1 MFKWVL
7 SEVNWFFPTDSEIS
21 FISSVVGLKSN
32 GLGVICEEVS
42 GGLLVKGLTDTVG
55 DGEGRLLSP
64 TALKGD
70 FAVDASE
77 APPI

>member
-1 MFKWVL
+1 MYLQNINRYIENKLVD
-7 SEVNWFFPTDSEIS
+7 T
-21 FISSVVGLKSN
+21 K
-32 GLGVICEEVS
+32 EE
-42 GGLLVKGLTDTVG
+42 GKGINLDKGLTDTVG

-77 APPI
+77 ATPI